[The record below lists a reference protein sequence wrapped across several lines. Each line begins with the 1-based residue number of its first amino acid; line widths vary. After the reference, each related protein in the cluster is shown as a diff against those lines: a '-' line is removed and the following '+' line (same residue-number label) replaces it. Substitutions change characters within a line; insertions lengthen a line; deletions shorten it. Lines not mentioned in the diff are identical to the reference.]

1 MAGVIKPTNRRPH
14 GASPF
19 NRPHLPPG
27 LRRAHKRRRI
37 IRFILFLFIALGV
50 SSFVSALYS
59 YKHYA
64 KLVDARLSA
73 GYLMSRAGIYA
84 APRVLR
90 VGSRMT
96 PERLVEIL
104 RRADYVEGEQ
114 MSDVWNGSFVVR
126 GGDTIEINAR
136 HAVSPD
142 VPTRVFVR
150 LNRGENIAEITT
162 EAGARLQS
170 YTLEPELLTA
180 DPEVKT
186 NARAALSFPDIPPV
200 LTAAILSIED
210 RRFFDH
216 SGVDAWGIARALWTN
231 ANEDRIRQGG
241 STITQQL
248 VKNTYLTPERTLR
261 RKFAEAMISLAL
273 ERRLS
278 KQDIFALYCNEVYLG
293 QRGGSIVRGMR
304 QAAQVY
310 FGKDLSDITLSEA
323 ATLAGMIRSPSL
335 FAPHTRPQEARARR
349 DTVIAAMLG
358 DGAISQQEAEHAL
371 AEPVTVAPQDATS
384 DPRAPYFV
392 DYVNR
397 ITTSEDD
404 QQVAPQIR
412 TTIDLEL
419 QELATAALNRTL
431 ERIDRA
437 AAHSVEEG
445 GRVQGALVA
454 LDPHTGRVLAMAGGR
469 DYAESQLNRVT
480 DARRQPGS
488 VFKPIV
494 YAAALEN
501 GISPLAMFQDRPR
514 EFLYDQRATYRPSN
528 YGGAYSMRDVTMRE
542 GLIRSLNVV
551 TVDLA
556 LQTGLER
563 VTALAENFGL
573 PRPAPYP
580 SVALGTSEVTPL
592 EIAAAY
598 ATFANGGRRITPYVI
613 EGENEQTRNDEMNMP
628 AAPQQ
633 IIRPSTAYVITDML
647 TDVIERGTARVAR
660 SSFRNSDVARN
671 VQIAGKTGTSRDGWF
686 VGYTPN
692 LVCAVWIG
700 YDDNRQLDLTGA
712 ESALPVWTEFMSGAI
727 GVRPELGGASFTRP
741 SGIVDIEIDSAT
753 GFLASSICTQRERV
767 AISEGFAAYPC
778 YDHTNAIE
786 EIASLDNT
794 NIYNSSVAPHTPV
807 ESSSSPPRVPSSPS
821 RPIVSLPATRQEV
834 NARGRQTLVNEIRVN

>member
-1 MAGVIKPTNRRPH
+1 MAGIIKPTKRRPH
-14 GASPF
+14 GISRL

-37 IRFILFLFIALGV
+37 IRFILILLIAFGI
-50 SSFVSALYS
+50 STFASAFYS

-114 MSDVWNGSFVVR
+114 LSDVWNGSFVVR
-126 GGDTIEINAR
+126 DDTIEINAR
-136 HAVSPD
+136 HAASTD
-142 VPTRVFVR
+142 LPTRVFVR
-150 LNRGENIAEITT
+150 LNRGESIAEITT
-162 EAGARLQS
+162 EAGAHLQS

-261 RKFAEAMISLAL
+261 RKFAEAMIALAI

-278 KQDIFALYCNEVYLG
+278 KEDIFALYCNEVYLG

-304 QAAQVY
+304 QAARVY
-310 FGKDLSDITLSEA
+310 FGKDLRDITLAEA
-323 ATLAGMIRSPSL
+323 ATLAGMIRSPSR
-335 FAPHTRPQEARARR
+335 FAPHIHEQEARARR
-349 DTVIAAMLG
+349 DTVIAAMLS
-358 DGAISQQEAEHAL
+358 DGAISQQEAERAS
-371 AEPVTVAPQDATS
+371 AEPVTIAPQDATS

-397 ITTSEDD
+397 ITASGGD

-431 ERIDRA
+431 EQIDRGA
-437 AAHSVEEG
+437 RSNEEE

-454 LDPHTGRVLAMAGGR
+454 LDPHTGRVLAMVGGR
-469 DYAESQLNRVT
+469 DYAES
-480 DARRQPGS
+480 
-488 VFKPIV
+488 
-494 YAAALEN
+494 
-501 GISPLAMFQDRPR
+501 
-514 EFLYDQRATYRPSN
+514 
-528 YGGAYSMRDVTMRE
+528 
-542 GLIRSLNVV
+542 
-551 TVDLA
+551 
-556 LQTGLER
+556 
-563 VTALAENFGL
+563 
-573 PRPAPYP
+573 
-580 SVALGTSEVTPL
+580 
-592 EIAAAY
+592 
-598 ATFANGGRRITPYVI
+598 
-613 EGENEQTRNDEMNMP
+613 
-628 AAPQQ
+628 
-633 IIRPSTAYVITDML
+633 
-647 TDVIERGTARVAR
+647 
-660 SSFRNSDVARN
+660 
-671 VQIAGKTGTSRDGWF
+671 
-686 VGYTPN
+686 
-692 LVCAVWIG
+692 
-700 YDDNRQLDLTGA
+700 
-712 ESALPVWTEFMSGAI
+712 
-727 GVRPELGGASFTRP
+727 
-741 SGIVDIEIDSAT
+741 
-753 GFLASSICTQRERV
+753 
-767 AISEGFAAYPC
+767 
-778 YDHTNAIE
+778 
-786 EIASLDNT
+786 
-794 NIYNSSVAPHTPV
+794 
-807 ESSSSPPRVPSSPS
+807 
-821 RPIVSLPATRQEV
+821 
-834 NARGRQTLVNEIRVN
+834 